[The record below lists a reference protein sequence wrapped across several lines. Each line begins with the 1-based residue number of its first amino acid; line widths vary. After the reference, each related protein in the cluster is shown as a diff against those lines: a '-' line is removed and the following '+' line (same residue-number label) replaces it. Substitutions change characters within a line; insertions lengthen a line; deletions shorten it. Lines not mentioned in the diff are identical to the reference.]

1 MAFFLDKNATREELT
16 DAVNYLLANFVQ
28 VKTVNPNSGEVT
40 SATTGISGYLYR
52 YLFVKYADS
61 FNGEVNFSNT
71 PTNRLYYGVA
81 NSESDV
87 ESLVPSDYLWR
98 EVPGGMGT
106 TKYFWYSTN
115 GGRQIQT
122 YIGTTK
128 PYQNYIPDDGY
139 AIDLDLI
146 TNGIED
152 LTPPVVDTY
161 AVAKQIVSDSNV
173 TPILEL
179 GEVLQGKFFDLSY
192 SNTFTGYGKAT
203 FHADVAIDPTKK
215 LYFNTNTY
223 LVESSAGV
231 FDTYVGGVKVV
242 SSTATGTTLIGH
254 PTLETVTATGATGTG
269 KLVFNISPTFAG
281 HPTVEGVTSTGAT
294 GTGRF
299 VFDTSPT
306 LITPLLGTPTS
317 GNFSTG
323 TFTWPT
329 FNQDTTGK
337 AAKLYT
343 SPNAYSF
350 TGINTVS
357 GTSVSVFSG
366 TLPAGSATSTN
377 QWMEVIID
385 STSFWIPIWAK

>member
-1 MAFFLDKNATREELT
+1 MPSPSANPTPITPPRVPLIDERTGLIERSWYMFFLSLFRTAQDAT
-16 DAVNYLLANFVQ
+16 D
-28 VKTVNPNSGEVT
+28 P
-40 SATTGISGYLYR
+40 
-52 YLFVKYADS
+52 
-61 FNGEVNFSNT
+61 
-71 PTNRLYYGVA
+71 
-81 NSESDV
+81 
-87 ESLVPSDYLWR
+87 
-98 EVPGGMGT
+98 
-106 TKYFWYSTN
+106 
-115 GGRQIQT
+115 
-122 YIGTTK
+122 
-128 PYQNYIPDDGY
+128 
-139 AIDLDLI
+139 
-146 TNGIED
+146 
-152 LTPPVVDTY
+152 
-161 AVAKQIVSDSNV
+161 QIVPDTNSLIASYDAALMALAQEVQAQPRTETTAPDQIV
-173 TPILEL
+173 TVSELNLAPELDIVRQEVQTQPKLEL
-179 GEVLQGKFFDLSY
+179 GEVLQGKFTDLSY
-192 SNTFTGYGKAT
+192 SQTFTGYGVAT
-203 FHADVAIDPTKK
+203 FHDNVIIDPTKK

-269 KLVFNISPTFAG
+269 KLVF
-281 HPTVEGVTSTGAT
+281 
-294 GTGRF
+294 
-299 VFDTSPT
+299 DTSPT
-306 LITPLLGTPTS
+306 LVTPILGTPTS

-337 AAKLYT
+337 AAKLYA

-357 GTSVSVFSG
+357 GTSVAVLSG